1 MPLASD
7 FGTGQVFLSM
17 LWFFLFFI
25 WIWLL
30 IVVFSDLFRSHD
42 LGGWAKA
49 FWVIGII
56 ILPYLGVLLYLIVR
70 GHKMAEHAQ
79 QAAAAQDAA
88 AKAYIQQAAGTTRQ
102 HGRRD
107 PASRRPQ
114 GAGRDQRRR
123 VRGGQGQGAQSLT
136 PPASPA
142 LTRGPGFARGLV
154 ASRPRLGRLRRST
167 GSRCTCQPPGRVT
180 LGPVE
185 IRVDA
190 VVRSDAES

>member
-30 IVVFSDLFRSHD
+30 IVVFSDIFRSHD
-42 LGGWAKA
+42 MGGWAKA

-56 ILPYLGVLLYLIVR
+56 ILPYLGVFIYLIAR

-88 AKAYIQQAAGTTRQ
+88 AKAYIQQAAGTTGSAADEIQRLA
-102 HGRRD
+102 D
-107 PASRRPQ
+107 LKAQ
-114 GAGRDQRRR
+114 GVID
-123 VRGGQGQGAQSLT
+123 
-136 PPASPA
+136 
-142 LTRGPGFARGLV
+142 
-154 ASRPRLGRLRRST
+154 
-167 GSRCTCQPPGRVT
+167 
-180 LGPVE
+180 
-185 IRVDA
+185 
-190 VVRSDAES
+190 DAEFNKMKAKIVG